1 MLQSL
6 CLCPGTGHE
15 LPGLGAVAGLLSG
28 TDAGSF
34 PDVSELAGA
43 APAACLWTSVMAWPS
58 ATSFWT
64 SLLASHFISGWQTLL
79 GSRRP
84 ASSHTESIG
93 SATRHKANTAYSRES
108 AQYQHCFEFVQ
119 IYIVFRTKRRRVSPS
134 CCPSGNSPLEMKLLI
149 FFRIFLWDLDGW
161 NFSAWHLDKERW

>member
-119 IYIVFRTKRRRVSPS
+119 IYINTYLSLGQKEEESHHLAVPLVILLWKWNCSSSLGFS
-134 CCPSGNSPLEMKLLI
+134 CGI
-149 FFRIFLWDLDGW
+149 
-161 NFSAWHLDKERW
+161 